1 MPKIQNFGIDMQD
14 RNCSISFLTEVWEKA
29 ENKKHQLKL
38 EELFELKG
46 MKYISTPR
54 PGVRRGGGAAIVV
67 NTEQFS
73 ISKLN
78 VQIPSCL
85 EIVWGLAKPVE
96 VTGKITKIIT
106 CCFYCPPK
114 STRKTALIDHM
125 TFTLQSL
132 LNTFP
137 KAGILICGDRND
149 LGIERLLSI
158 DTSLKQLVNLGTRG
172 PKILDV
178 VITNMNVFFKE
189 PEIVPPIDVDDPLKG
204 GSPSDHSG
212 VVVEPINDAE
222 IPAKR
227 IKICK
232 TIRPITSSSLNNIGQ
247 VFIKEKWDF
256 LDPSLPPS
264 SLTEL
269 FEFFTSQ
276 ILDIFCPTKVCYSSP
291 HSLPWYKEYLKILRR
306 GIQREYEKRGK
317 SIKYYE
323 MQSSYDGKLTSEM
336 QKYKDKILED
346 VRNGDRSSSYA
357 ALRRLGVRPGETS
370 RNTFTLPSHADGN
383 LTDLQSA
390 EVIADHFAAIS
401 QDYDPISLNNFPPI
415 MRETLSNPDLSVVPR
430 LEDYQVYTKTPQR
443 LVTC

>member
-1 MPKIQNFGIDMQD
+1 MGAVERIQPPFKDDDNCSLIDQLDGNVSLSTTDSFFCVPDIIYCIPVHTSQRLNNEQPSNSLRLPTVLKTVRRSNKVLQAATLPKISNYNMRSLMPKIQNFGIDMQD

-96 VTGKITKIIT
+96 VTGKITKIIM
-106 CCFYCPPK
+106 CCFYCLPK

-149 LGIERLLSI
+149 LGIDRLLSI
-158 DTSLKQLVNLGTRG
+158 DTSLKQLLNLGTRG
-172 PKILDV
+172 PKILDA

-317 SIKYYE
+317 SRKYYE

-336 QKYKDKILED
+336 QKYK
-346 VRNGDRSSSYA
+346 
-357 ALRRLGVRPGETS
+357 ETS
-370 RNTFTLPSHADGN
+370 A
-383 LTDLQSA
+383 
-390 EVIADHFAAIS
+390 
-401 QDYDPISLNNFPPI
+401 
-415 MRETLSNPDLSVVPR
+415 
-430 LEDYQVYTKTPQR
+430 TKVDQ
-443 LVTC
+443 